1 MQGSRKNRE
10 GAAMVES
17 CIVMVLLCLILYGI
31 LQVSLV
37 TAASDVLIYAAS
49 AGARCATIGYD
60 DTMVEKTVRIAA
72 MANMGPKRIGLGEEM
87 YRIQEYL
94 TMASSAADK
103 SLLNHID
110 DEYWNSLEKPEYS
123 FRGEPESGELTMEL
137 SQRYPLAFPMVGAIY
152 NRNYTDLSTDDL
164 DLRMEDH
171 AGLYLYD

>member
-37 TAASDVLIYAAS
+37 TAASDVLVYAAS

-60 DTMVEKTVRIAA
+60 ETMVGKTVRIAA
-72 MANMGPKRIGLGEEM
+72 MANMGPKRIGLAEER
-87 YRIQEYL
+87 YWIKEYL
-94 TMASSAADK
+94 SKASSASER
-103 SLLNHID
+103 SLLPHID
-110 DEYWNSLEKPEYS
+110 DEYWNSLGEPEYS
-123 FRGEPESGELTMEL
+123 LDDYVKMGL
-137 SQRYPLAFPMVGAIY
+137 SQRYPLAFPLVGAIY

-164 DLRMEDH
+164 DLRMENH
-171 AGLYLYD
+171 ADLYLYP